1 MNTAVTPE
9 RGDSRW
15 NFLILCMDQWDTHMD
30 LPEEVRFPA
39 LESLQARGVTLD
51 RQYCAVPIC
60 TPSRAT
66 MWTGVHAKHTGLWDN
81 TNFAWID
88 ELSAG
93 IPTIGHLLREQGYY
107 TAFKGKW
114 HVSEV
119 PHREDALERYGFAD
133 YQQWGDMF
141 GTPLQGEQLEIG
153 RAHV

>member
-1 MNTAVTPE
+1 MKESARRQWQWKPGAELAIIEVAEPCSTAASNCEEQEGAMNTAVTPE

-107 TAFKGKW
+107 TAFKG
-114 HVSEV
+114 
-119 PHREDALERYGFAD
+119 
-133 YQQWGDMF
+133 
-141 GTPLQGEQLEIG
+141 
-153 RAHV
+153 